1 MNDMSVVQQ
10 FVSTTLVEV
19 LFKVL
24 AAMAFWFVGRW
35 LISKVVALMQAAMG
49 RNHVETTLTK

>member
-10 FVSTTLVEV
+10 FVATTLVEV

-49 RNHVETTLTK
+49 RNTSTRR